1 MRRLL
6 VDTTPL
12 RVSSDFRRLWLGQAV
27 SFFGT
32 MITTAAGNSDHPDY
46 SLDRHEEL
54 TRQVLKWTESFY
66 SRQGS
71 SG

>member
-12 RVSSDFRRLWLGQAV
+12 RVSPDFRRLWSGQAV

-32 MITTAAGNSDHPDY
+32 MITTAALPY
-46 SLDRHEEL
+46 
-54 TRQVLKWTESFY
+54 QVFHATN
-66 SRQGS
+66 
-71 SG
+71 